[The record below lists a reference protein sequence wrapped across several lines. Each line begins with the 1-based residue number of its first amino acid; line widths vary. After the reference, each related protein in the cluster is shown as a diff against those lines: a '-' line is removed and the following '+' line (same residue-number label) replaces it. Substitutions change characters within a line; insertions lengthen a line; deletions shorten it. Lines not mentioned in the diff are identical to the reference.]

1 MTCRCVVGE
10 RGGEGVCI
18 RYRRG
23 EGRGCA
29 FGIGEG
35 KGV

>member
-10 RGGEGVCI
+10 RGGEG
-18 RYRRG
+18 
-23 EGRGCA
+23 CA

-35 KGV
+35 RGGGVHSV